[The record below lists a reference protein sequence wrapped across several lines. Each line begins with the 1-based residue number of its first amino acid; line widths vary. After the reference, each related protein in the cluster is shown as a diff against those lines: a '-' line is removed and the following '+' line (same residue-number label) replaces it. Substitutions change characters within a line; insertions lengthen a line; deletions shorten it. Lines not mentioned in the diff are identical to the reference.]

1 MMMKSRELSKSTG
14 KIKKHETKR
23 GNYLDDASN
32 LVKYI
37 PGPGKYTYQQ
47 PWPQKSK
54 SMHPASKKITYIDE
68 IFKKEKK

>member
-1 MMMKSRELSKSTG
+1 MTKKYEDPIMMMKSRELSKSAG

-37 PGPGKYTYQQ
+37 PGPGKYTYQ
-47 PWPQKSK
+47 
-54 SMHPASKKITYIDE
+54 
-68 IFKKEKK
+68 